1 MKWLD
6 SNHIIIAACSIVIS
20 AGAYLYL
27 NQNNI
32 DKRVVALESTVYLR
46 SQQLDRVEAKIDK
59 MNELLAN
66 ISSELRILIST
77 SHAH

>member
-1 MKWLD
+1 MKWSHQTHL
-6 SNHIIIAACSIVIS
+6 SLAACSILLS

-27 NQNNI
+27 NQNAI

-59 MNELLAN
+59 MNELLLGYVGQSPN
-66 ISSELRILIST
+66 N
-77 SHAH
+77 

>member
-1 MKWLD
+1 MKWANQTHL
-6 SNHIIIAACSIVIS
+6 SLAACSILLS

-46 SQQLDRVEAKIDK
+46 SQQLDRVENKIDK
-59 MNELLAN
+59 MNELLLTYVSRP
-66 ISSELRILIST
+66 ISGNNHID
-77 SHAH
+77 

>member
-1 MKWLD
+1 MKWFD
-6 SNHIIIAACSIVIS
+6 TNNIIIAACSLMLS

-27 NQNNI
+27 NQNSI

-59 MNELLAN
+59 MNDLLLGYVSKPSN
-66 ISSELRILIST
+66 YSENS
-77 SHAH
+77 